1 MNNKKILVILLIFL
15 KKGGRI
21 YSILNISNSK
31 MNKKVIAIILV
42 FLVGIIGGILL
53 SRVGNNAKI
62 DMEKNNTNVIN
73 NKNSNNNTTKT
84 ENEISNNESKNTTT
98 NANTTKSE
106 NTTSKNEIRNTVTNT
121 IKKENETSKNNSSN
135 TTKNDKT
142 KNTQTE
148 LSTYK
153 AIWQY
158 PDSTYPE
165 QEFRV
170 KSISDSKV
178 NFDYIIDG
186 ITTFENVSAS
196 VSGNIAKFDIKNE
209 GGWNIKG
216 TITFENNKV
225 IFNIKE
231 SSSENIPTG
240 STTFKVKS
248 SKSAF

>member
-1 MNNKKILVILLIFL
+1 M
-15 KKGGRI
+15 
-21 YSILNISNSK
+21 NISNSK

-42 FLVGIIGGILL
+42 FLVGIIGGKLL

-62 DMEKNNTNVIN
+62 DMEKNNTNAIN

-84 ENEISNNESKNTTT
+84 ENEISNNESKNTT
-98 NANTTKSE
+98 
-106 NTTSKNEIRNTVTNT
+106 SKNEISNTVTNT